1 MRRIQKGNSPD
12 ILTTHANA
20 DLTRM
25 EDDIRQGNEPKAD
38 SKIYGDRS
46 VKESLK
52 SIHHCKCAYCERHL
66 NGDYGAIDHF
76 RPKGGYIDTQTGELR
91 KPGYW
96 WLAYDWDNLL
106 LSCSE
111 CNTSYKRNHF
121 PLTDE
126 NQRNIANKDV
136 SQEQPLLI
144 NPAEEDPANH
154 IEFNRW
160 VVLPKEM
167 DGVADPRGIM
177 TIQILKLNDRPDLVE
192 KRRQRWIQVTEARN
206 NGIDVS
212 SWTDDN
218 SEFTGMFQNQKE

>member
-1 MRRIQKGNSPD
+1 MRRIQKGNCPD
-12 ILTTHANA
+12 VLTTRANA
-20 DLTRM
+20 DLMRM
-25 EDDIRQGNEPKAD
+25 EDDIRQGHEPKAD
-38 SKIYGDRS
+38 SKIYGHRS

-52 SIHHCKCAYCERHL
+52 SVHHCKCAYCERHL
-66 NGDYGAIDHF
+66 NGDFGAIEHF
-76 RPKGGYIDTQTGELR
+76 RPQGGYIDTQTGVLR

-111 CNTSYKRNHF
+111 CNTCYKRNHF

-160 VVLPKEM
+160 VVFPKEM
-167 DGVADPRGIM
+167 DGNNDPRGIM
-177 TIQILKLNDRPDLVE
+177 TIQILRLNDRPDLVE
-192 KRRQRWIQVTEARN
+192 KRRQRWIQVTEARR

-218 SEFTGMFQNQKE
+218 SEFTGMFQNQIE